1 MHSTEHLFA
10 PLSDARCEGLE
21 IHVVGGAVRDQQL
34 GRTPHDMDYV
44 VVGATVE
51 TLRERGFIQVGA
63 DFPVFLHPV
72 SHVELALARTER
84 KTRAGH
90 TGFTVHADPSVS
102 LETDLMRRDFTINAM
117 AIDRNGQI
125 TDPHGGQ
132 RDLEARVLR
141 HVSEAF
147 CEDPL
152 RVLRGI
158 RFLAQ
163 LAPFGFRLA
172 AETETLMREMAPTL
186 SELSVERIVQELDRT
201 LATEAPL
208 VGLQHCGPLGITD
221 VLAPDLQTLPAAFVT
236 DHLETR
242 WAEWALCNQPTGACI
257 TAYQSRYKLS
267 TARGSVLK
275 AAVRLHALT
284 DRDPGALLETM
295 QTLGWLRGNPPDA
308 FIDQALVALDVTEF
322 SPIPVADWLAYRDCV
337 RQITAQNPTLAGL
350 TGKALGEAIYAE
362 RLRVLSIEI
371 SAPGTAPGL

>member
-1 MHSTEHLFA
+1 MPSTEHLFA

-84 KTRAGH
+84 KTHAGH

-117 AIDRNGQI
+117 AIGRDGQI

-141 HVSEAF
+141 HVSDAF
-147 CEDPL
+147 QEDPL
-152 RVLRGI
+152 RILRGI

-172 AETETLMREMAPTL
+172 PETETLMREMAPTL
-186 SELSVERIVQELDRT
+186 SELSVERIVQEFDRT

-208 VGLQHCGPLGITD
+208 VGLQHCAPLGIIE
-221 VLAPDLQTLPAAFVT
+221 VLAPDLRALPSAFIT

-242 WAEWALCNQPTGACI
+242 WAEWVLCNQPTEDCI

-275 AAVRLHALT
+275 AALRLRTLSG
-284 DRDPGALLETM
+284 RDPAALLETM
-295 QTLGWLRGNPPDA
+295 QALGWLRGNPPDA
-308 FIDQALVALDVTEF
+308 FIDQALVALDVIGF
-322 SPIPVADWLAYRDCV
+322 SPIPVTDWLAYRECV
-337 RQITAQNPTLAGL
+337 RRVTAQHPMLAGL

-362 RLRVLSIEI
+362 RLRVLSMEI